1 MEIEPPLF
9 VFVTAYSDY
18 ALKAFDTHA
27 IDYLM
32 KPVEEDRLAATLDR
46 ARQRLSEKR
55 ATEEATRLKEVL
67 AEIAPEAELPEA
79 AEAHSSNRYEKLINR
94 SEEHTSELQSLM
106 RISYAVFCLKK
117 KKKKIITITAFYT
130 ANQQLPQ

>member
-32 KPVEEDRLAATLDR
+32 KPVEEDRLAETLAR
-46 ARQRLSEKR
+46 SRQRLSEKR
-55 ATEEATRLKEVL
+55 ATEEATGLKDVL
-67 AEIAPEAELPEA
+67 AELEREAELPDA
-79 AEAHSSNRYEKLINR
+79 AEAHSSNRYEQLIQTQDRGQDRKRVGQGNR
-94 SEEHTSELQSLM
+94 
-106 RISYAVFCLKK
+106 V
-117 KKKKIITITAFYT
+117 TIG
-130 ANQQLPQ
+130 